1 MVVGSAYADMLIGGG
16 GNDNLRGNV
25 GNDTLDGGAG
35 TADVAQYTSATT
47 GITVN
52 LDTGI
57 VQDGRAARITWP
69 GSNGFGAAVSTTAFW
84 AVMGPISSS
93 VQPVRIPLMAA

>member
-1 MVVGSAYADMLIGGG
+1 VGSAYADMLIGGG
-16 GNDNLRGNV
+16 CNDNLRGNA

-57 VQDGRAARITWP
+57 VQDGQGGTDNLAGIERIWG
-69 GSNGFGAAVSTTAFW
+69 GSFNDSMRQYAG
-84 AVMGPISSS
+84 
-93 VQPVRIPLMAA
+93 R